1 MINLPDLSL
10 ALQIFALL
18 NPLAS
23 FPIIMAAYR
32 KKMNIKKIAASA
44 VIVAFAVAL
53 VIVFVG
59 PALFSMFSI
68 TLDSFRIAGGIV
80 LLLLGIHMVRPSSDD
95 DKKEVTS
102 IDSTISI
109 IATPMLT
116 GPATIS
122 FLTIKSY
129 EIGQWSVLSGL
140 LFAFILVGFVFL
152 LFAFTISKINTK
164 LIDITSRVLGLFLT
178 AVSIEM
184 IAKGISGIVAAA
196 V

>member
-1 MINLPDLSL
+1 MPAIPDIGIV
-10 ALQIFALL
+10 LQIFALL

-32 KKMNIKKIAASA
+32 KKMNVKKIAASA
-44 VIVAFAVAL
+44 VIVAFVVAV
-53 VIVFVG
+53 VIVLVG
-59 PALFSMFSI
+59 PALFDMFSI

-80 LLLLGIHMVRPSSDD
+80 LLLLGINMVRPSAHDE
-95 DKKEVTS
+95 KKEITNV
-102 IDSTISI
+102 DSTISI

-122 FLTIKSY
+122 FLTIKAY
-129 EIGQWSVLSGL
+129 ETGQWPVLSAL

-152 LFAFTISKINTK
+152 LFAFAIAKINTK

-184 IAKGISGIVAAA
+184 IAKGISGIIASA